1 MLSSFSSINPSSLTS
16 SKLLVAAISLFA
28 IDILWLLTG
37 GIYARHIVQKIQGMP
52 MQMRILSA
60 AVVYFFLAYMLL
72 QVSSA
77 KQAFMYGLC
86 IYGVYDFTN
95 HALFNDY
102 DWKFAVADTLWGGV
116 LFTMAYL
123 LIKSYKFI

>member
-1 MLSSFSSINPSSLTS
+1 MLDSAFGNRLLT
-16 SKLLVAAISLFA
+16 AAIALFA

-37 GIYARHIVQKIQGMP
+37 GIYARYIVQKIQGMP
-52 MQMRILSA
+52 MQVRILSA
-60 AVVYFFLAYMLL
+60 AIVYFFLAYMLL

-95 HALFNDY
+95 NALLNDY

-116 LFTMAYL
+116 LFTLAYL
-123 LIKSYKFI
+123 LIKSYDKRV